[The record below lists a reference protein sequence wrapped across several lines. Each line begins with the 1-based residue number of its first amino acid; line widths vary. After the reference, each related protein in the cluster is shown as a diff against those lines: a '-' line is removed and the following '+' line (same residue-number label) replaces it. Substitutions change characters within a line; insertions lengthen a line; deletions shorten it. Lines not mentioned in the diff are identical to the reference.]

1 MLEVR
6 NLHASIGDVDILRGV
21 DLKVEAGQVHAV
33 MGPNGSGKSTLANV
47 LAGNPQ
53 YTVTRGEILFQG
65 RDLLAMAPRRTGPG
79 WCLPLFPAPCG
90 DFWCAVGPFHAR
102 GLQRHTQ
109 EPR

>member
-53 YTVTRGEILFQG
+53 YTVTQGEVLFQG
-65 RDLLAMAPRRTGPG
+65 KDLLAMAPRGPG
-79 WCLPLFPAPCG
+79 AGRRLPFLPAPG
-90 DFWCAVGPFHAR
+90 RDFR
-102 GLQRHTQ
+102 GA
-109 EPR
+109 P